1 MPACELLDNL
11 DKAAKV
17 AAILIG
23 GAWVYLKTIRGRT
36 FTPRLQP
43 MVTGKLVRSN
53 GIQYLLVDVQVQN
66 IGSSVA
72 RIKENGSGLIIS
84 ALQSFGDVNESVD
97 LDVAKLTAVSVFAL
111 DKNEIVAMEPGTT
124 IYSQELIEI
133 PLGLYA
139 AFRLELRV
147 SAVHGGF
154 ISKKNRKW
162 RAFSIALDVDDADS
176 EKQKKE

>member
-1 MPACELLDNL
+1 LQDSPGQGQNYPPAG
-11 DKAAKV
+11 DK
-17 AAILIG
+17 
-23 GAWVYLKTIRGRT
+23 TRP
-36 FTPRLQP
+36 FNE
-43 MVTGKLVRSN
+43 RSR
-53 GIQYLLVDVQVQN
+53 IQV
-66 IGSSVA
+66 
-72 RIKENGSGLIIS
+72 IIS
-84 ALQSFGDVNESVD
+84 ALQSFGDVTESVD

-133 PLGLYA
+133 PEGLYA